1 MLRNEAGYVDPAATR
16 VYVAGSTGM
25 VGRALCR
32 RLGDA
37 GYILVQPRF
46 RVDLR
51 DQQAAS
57 ALLEELKPDW
67 VFLAAARVGGIYAN
81 NVYPAE
87 FIYDNLMIQTNVMHA
102 AFLTRVKK
110 LLFLGSSCIY
120 PKLAPQPM
128 KEQYLLSGP
137 LEPTN
142 EPYAVAKIA
151 GIVMAHSYNR
161 QYGTD
166 FSCVMPTNLYG
177 PYDNFDLQ
185 SGHVIAALLRKTHE
199 AKASQSRF
207 VEIWGT
213 GNPRREFLHV
223 DDLADACA
231 FVMEKPGPMDLVN
244 IGWGTDTSIR
254 KLAALIRDVVG
265 YDGRMLFNPDM
276 PDGTPQKLLD
286 VTRLEALG
294 WRPSISLQDGL
305 AATYQWYLENPDEIA
320 TKGRRDP
327 HPTVLLV

>member
-1 MLRNEAGYVDPAATR
+1 MLRKAGAESDPAGATR

-25 VGRALCR
+25 VGLALCS
-32 RLGDA
+32 RLCEA
-37 GYILVQPRF
+37 GYTVVQPPA

-51 DQQAAS
+51 DQKAAR
-57 ALLEELKPDW
+57 ALLEELEPDW
-67 VFLAAARVGGIYAN
+67 VFLAAAKVGGIYAN
-81 NVYPAE
+81 NSYPAD
-87 FIYDNLMIQTNVMHA
+87 FIYDNLMIQTNVLHA
-102 AFLTRVKK
+102 AFVTGVKK

-120 PKLAPQPM
+120 PKFAAQPI
-128 KEQYLLSGP
+128 KEEYLLSGP

-161 QYGTD
+161 QHRTN

-177 PYDNFDLQ
+177 PNDNFDLQ
-185 SGHVIAALLRKTHE
+185 AGHVIPALLRKTHE
-199 AKASQSRF
+199 AKASGSGF

-223 DDLADACA
+223 DDLADACL
-231 FVMEKPGPMDLVN
+231 FLMEKHNRVDMVN
-244 IGWGTDTSIR
+244 IGWGEDLSVR
-254 KLAALIRDVVG
+254 DLAALIKDVVG

-276 PDGTPQKLLD
+276 PDGTPQKCLD

-294 WRPSISLQDGL
+294 WKPSISLREGL
-305 AATYQWYLENPDEIA
+305 VSTYKWFLENPDKVAA
-320 TKGRRDP
+320 TRGRYR
-327 HPTVLLV
+327 

>member
-1 MLRNEAGYVDPAATR
+1 M
-16 VYVAGSTGM
+16 
-25 VGRALCR
+25 
-32 RLGDA
+32 
-37 GYILVQPRF
+37 
-46 RVDLR
+46 DLR
-51 DQQAAS
+51 DQKAAHT
-57 ALLEELKPDW
+57 LLEELKPDW
-67 VFLAAARVGGIYAN
+67 VFLAAAKVGGIYAN

-120 PKLAPQPM
+120 PKFALQPM
-128 KEQYLLSGP
+128 KEDYLLSGP

-161 QYGTD
+161 QYGTK

-177 PYDNFDLQ
+177 PHDNFDLQ

-199 AKASQSRF
+199 AKASQSEF

-223 DDLADACA
+223 DDLADACV
-231 FVMEKPGPMDLVN
+231 FLMGRPDSVGLVN
-244 IGWGTDTSIR
+244 IGWGTDISVR
-254 KLAALIRDVVG
+254 DLAALIRDVVG
-265 YDGRMLFNPDM
+265 YDGRMLFNPEM

-294 WRPSISLQDGL
+294 WTPSISLRDGL
-305 AATYQWYLENPDEIA
+305 EAMYRWYLENPDKVA
-320 TKGRRDP
+320 AKGRRGQEA
-327 HPTVLLV
+327 VA